1 MSESRDPEVGQYAGI
16 VSTALPCTEKTHP
29 TCKAIRPHN
38 QPVSV
43 PSQQLQPSHGG
54 SIFGDSSGALFSM
67 YSKIAEEEDNEM
79 AERWQKDADGL
90 LIFVSPR
97 VGIHSSLCNP
107 EHNRL
112 VYSPLPLLRCFP
124 CQSRI

>member
-1 MSESRDPEVGQYAGI
+1 
-16 VSTALPCTEKTHP
+16 
-29 TCKAIRPHN
+29 
-38 QPVSV
+38 
-43 PSQQLQPSHGG
+43 
-54 SIFGDSSGALFSM
+54 M

-97 VGIHSSLCNP
+97 VSIHSSLCNL

-112 VYSPLPLLRCFP
+112 VYSPLPSLPCFP
-124 CQSRI
+124 CQSRT